1 MTHRSQHDSIALEE
15 PPQRNTRAQCEVQ
28 PSCPIVEPII
38 VDLVKKRNFLSSV
51 FLGFPRGTDFA
62 VCSPT
67 SKEER
72 TSPQSTPTCH
82 AKRPSPHRTP
92 PSLSLYLSVWNIL
105 IVTTS
110 SSAVWRCGGRAGAGV
125 RPVGNGSPP
134 TRDLTYI
141 RLAGRQASKRKRDDK
156 LGFHAKGLLFSG
168 VKI

>member
-110 SSAVWRCGGRAGAGV
+110 SSAVWRCGGRGRAAC
-125 RPVGNGSPP
+125 RQRQPSHE
-134 TRDLTYI
+134 
-141 RLAGRQASKRKRDDK
+141 RLDIYPFGRQAGRQARGRGMTNWASTRRASYF
-156 LGFHAKGLLFSG
+156 L
-168 VKI
+168 V